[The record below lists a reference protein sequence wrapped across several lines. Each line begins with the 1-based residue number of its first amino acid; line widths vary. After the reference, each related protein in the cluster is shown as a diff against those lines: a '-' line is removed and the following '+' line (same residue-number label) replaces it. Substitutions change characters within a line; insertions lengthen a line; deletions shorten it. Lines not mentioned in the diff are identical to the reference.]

1 MLFLRTWVLAQVL
14 FFAGTM
20 MPQSKVANSSC
31 MGVVKAMETGSKLKQ
46 SARANATFQVM
57 QGSEVLNVSW
67 SSVLQ
72 WVLPSLGAK
81 TSVELTNNFM

>member
-14 FFAGTM
+14 YFAGTM

-46 SARANATFQVM
+46 SARVNATFQVM

-72 WVLPSLGAK
+72 WVLTSLGAK
-81 TSVELTNNFM
+81 TSVELANNFM